1 MEVREMNQMQGET
14 IIEFRNRE
22 LAEKQAAWNARSER
36 IAEQVNLTGKLVQG
50 LRDVEIENGSEEL

>member
-1 MEVREMNQMQGET
+1 MNQMQGET